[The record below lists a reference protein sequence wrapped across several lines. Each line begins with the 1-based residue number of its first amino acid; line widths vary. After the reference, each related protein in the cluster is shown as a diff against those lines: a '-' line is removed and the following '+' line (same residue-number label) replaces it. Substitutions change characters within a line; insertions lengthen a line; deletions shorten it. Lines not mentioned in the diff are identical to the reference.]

1 MDLAANSRCRPVAQL
16 RRRVNATIRSAHAVM
31 KEAHVLRPR
40 IVGGHKSDEEG
51 SWPTRRIRPGAFEGP
66 CAAGGQD
73 HDPAPVVELDN
84 GQPGVGLCTD

>member
-51 SWPTRRIRPGAFEGP
+51 PWPTRRIRPGAFEQ
-66 CAAGGQD
+66 CHLAYVDHAAAVVNLAIVMVGG
-73 HDPAPVVELDN
+73 
-84 GQPGVGLCTD
+84 